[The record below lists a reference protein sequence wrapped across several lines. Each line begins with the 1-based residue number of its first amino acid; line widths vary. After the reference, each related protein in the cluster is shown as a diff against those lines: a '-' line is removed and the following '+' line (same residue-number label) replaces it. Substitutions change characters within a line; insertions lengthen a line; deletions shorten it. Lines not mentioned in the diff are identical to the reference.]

1 MLTTDPKGF
10 RASDPSGL
18 LEMNLSNSIAEQF
31 LAALASNDAAQYARV
46 LRDDVGLRVWGAR
59 QSEIH
64 RPRERVIKRFMDE

>member
-1 MLTTDPKGF
+1 M
-10 RASDPSGL
+10 
-18 LEMNLSNSIAEQF
+18 SNSIAEQF